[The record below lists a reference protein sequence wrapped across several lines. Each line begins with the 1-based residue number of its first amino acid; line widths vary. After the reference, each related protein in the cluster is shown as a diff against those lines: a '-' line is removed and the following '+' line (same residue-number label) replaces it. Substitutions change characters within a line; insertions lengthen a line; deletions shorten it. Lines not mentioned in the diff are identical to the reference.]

1 MNVQFYKIA
10 EEVKN
15 LDLVD
20 KVFLKELFEKWIIEE
35 KRELIK
41 KHALRQ
47 NKKKLLNNEP
57 DLTSKCRF

>member
-41 KHALRQ
+41 KHAEES
-47 NKKKLLNNEP
+47 LNEYKSGKIKFY
-57 DLTSKCRF
+57 L